1 MNEASTSLAT
11 ALATLTDLA
20 LTRIDALRR
29 NPRLDA
35 DERVLAILQVL
46 DDAAR
51 ERARAAG
58 YNVEAVERGL
68 YRLAR
73 PGFDFAHSLP
83 MTSAEILSDLDFAE
97 EAGGA

>member
-51 ERARAAG
+51 ERARAS
-58 YNVEAVERGL
+58 
-68 YRLAR
+68 RLR
-73 PGFDFAHSLP
+73 
-83 MTSAEILSDLDFAE
+83 LSI
-97 EAGGA
+97 